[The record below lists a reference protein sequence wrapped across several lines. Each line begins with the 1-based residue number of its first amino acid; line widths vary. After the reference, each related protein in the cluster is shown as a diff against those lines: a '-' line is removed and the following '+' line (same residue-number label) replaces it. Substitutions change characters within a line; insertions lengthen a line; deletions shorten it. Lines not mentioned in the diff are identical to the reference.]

1 MQTSTFPH
9 CDSIVPI
16 SRIWWLIIPCVMLV
30 AQIAF
35 EWLASEEWKSILLE
49 EGGIHES
56 LQAIIAFIGCVIGV
70 RLLSR
75 VRSPWLK
82 LWYFIAALGC
92 LYIAGEEISWGQ
104 WLFHWTTPM
113 EWARLNDQNE
123 TNLHN
128 MSTWLDQK
136 PQALLQIGVLVGG
149 IIIPLIKHFA
159 PHKLPQRF
167 APIYGDMILLPTA
180 LIALVLKIIDTLA
193 DMKLGISIF
202 HFFWRISEVLELFIY
217 YFVTLY
223 LGGQWAKT
231 RGNTSPCNG

>member
-9 CDSIVPI
+9 YDSPVSL
-16 SRIWWLIIPCVMLV
+16 SRIWWLWIPFAFIAGQII
-30 AQIAF
+30 F
-35 EWLASEEWKSILLE
+35 EVLASETWKEIILQ

-56 LQAIIAFIGCVIGV
+56 FQAMIALIGCVIGV
-70 RLLSR
+70 RLLIC

-92 LYIAGEEISWGQ
+92 FYIAGEEISWGQ
-104 WLFHWTTPM
+104 WIFHWTTPT
-113 EWARLNDQNE
+113 EWARLNDQDE